1 MEQTKGAG
9 VAKRRDEGLFGGDL
23 GEQSAPLA
31 RRMRPRSFAEFAG
44 QAHVLGPGKP
54 LRRFAEEG
62 RHFSWIIF
70 GPPGCG
76 KSAFAWLVAA
86 SAQAHFESIN
96 AVTSNVTELKAAIE
110 AASSRL
116 RYEGRRTLLF
126 IDEIHRFNRMQ
137 QDALLPAVEDGTVH
151 LYGATTQNPAFCLNP
166 ALLSRCQL
174 VEFRALTSADL
185 APLVRRTLED
195 EERGLGS
202 QELTI
207 QDDALELL
215 VAASSGDAR
224 RLLNLL
230 ELAAAS
236 LEPQGTITVETV
248 RDASAGQAAP
258 VYDRDGDNH
267 YDITSAFIKSMR
279 GSDPDAA
286 LYWLA
291 RMLEG
296 GENPDFIARR
306 IMIAASED
314 VGLADSGA
322 LSVAVSAAQATAMLG
337 MPEARIVL
345 AHAVLRIALAPK
357 SNSACVGIDAAL
369 ADLRANGPLPVPEHL
384 RDAHYALAKK
394 LGHGVEY
401 RYPHDAPGH
410 WLVQEYLPEARRF
423 YKNSG
428 QGHEGPLQKWLDLLR
443 SSVKPDNTEGT

>member
-1 MEQTKGAG
+1 MRQVKGVG
-9 VAKRRDEGLFGGDL
+9 VAKRRDEGLFGGDHE
-23 GEQSAPLA
+23 EQSAPLA
-31 RRMRPRSFAEFAG
+31 RRMRPRTFAEFAG

-86 SAQAHFESIN
+86 SAQAHFVSIN
-96 AVTSNVTELKAAIE
+96 AVTSNVAELKSAIE
-110 AASSRL
+110 AASARL

-174 VEFRALTSADL
+174 VEFRTLAVDDM
-185 APLVRRTLED
+185 APLVLRTLGD
-195 EERGLGS
+195 AERGLGARHLS
-202 QELTI
+202 I
-207 QDDALELL
+207 DDDALELL
-215 VAASSGDAR
+215 AASSSGDAR

-236 LEPQGTITVETV
+236 TDDNGRITSQTV
-248 RDASAGQAAP
+248 RDAAAGQAAP

-291 RMLEG
+291 RMLDG
-296 GENPDFIARR
+296 GEDPNFIARR
-306 IMIAASED
+306 IVIAASED

-322 LSVAVSAAQATAMLG
+322 LSIAVSAAQAAAMLG

-357 SNSACVGIDAAL
+357 SNSACIGIDAAL
-369 ADLRANGPLPVPEHL
+369 ADLRANGALMVPEHL

-394 LGHGVEY
+394 LGHGAEY

-410 WLVQEYLPEARRF
+410 WVEQAYLPEERRF
-423 YKNSG
+423 YTNSG
-428 QGHEGPLQKWLDLLR
+428 QGHEAQLGRWLENVR
-443 SSVKPDNTEGT
+443 TSK

>member
-1 MEQTKGAG
+1 M
-9 VAKRRDEGLFGGDL
+9 AKHNDEGLFS
-23 GEQSAPLA
+23 GEHAQQSAPLA
-31 RRMRPRSFAEFAG
+31 RRMRPRTFAEFAG

-86 SAQAHFESIN
+86 SAQAHFVSIN
-96 AVTSNVTELKAAIE
+96 AVTSNVAELKTLIE
-110 AASSRL
+110 AASARL
-116 RYEGRRTLLF
+116 SYEGRRTLLF

-137 QDALLPAVEDGTVH
+137 QDALLPAVEEGKVH

-174 VEFRALTSADL
+174 VEFRTLTVEDL
-185 APLVRRTLED
+185 LPLARRALED
-195 EERGLGS
+195 VERGLGERRLS
-202 QELTI
+202 I
-207 QDDALELL
+207 DADALELL
-215 VAASSGDAR
+215 AASSSGDAR

-230 ELAAAS
+230 EIAAAAT
-236 LEPQGTITVETV
+236 EDNGRITQETV
-248 RDASAGQAAP
+248 RDATAGQAAP
-258 VYDRDGDNH
+258 LYDRDGDAH

-291 RMLEG
+291 RMLAG
-296 GENPDFIARR
+296 GEDPNFIARR
-306 IMIAASED
+306 IVIAASED

-322 LSVAVSAAQATAMLG
+322 LSIAVSAAQATAMLG
-337 MPEARIVL
+337 MPEARIPL

-369 ADLRANGPLPVPEHL
+369 ADLRAKGPLPVPEHL

-394 LGHGVEY
+394 LGHGTEY
-401 RYPHDAPGH
+401 RYPHDAPSH
-410 WLVQEYLPEARRF
+410 WVKQAYLPEERVF
-423 YKNSG
+423 YTNSG
-428 QGHEGPLQKWLDLLR
+428 QGHEAQLGKWLEKVCTL
-443 SSVKPDNTEGT
+443 P